1 MYIHPW
7 CIFFQAWT
15 CRILCISSCFAESQ
29 NKICHQ
35 SHLLRPFITYSQ
47 NAPDRGYF
55 VSHSCSRNNHRWA
68 PHHFCTAEGSWCG
81 ELNGQPDQSRGSRPG
96 DTEHQSTDSAGC
108 RMGLSFFFS
117 VLGLCWFLCLRRGGL
132 LFVAV
137 HSSRHAGFSSCGL
150 QTLEHRVSSCGAQA
164 VALRHVGSAP
174 TRDQTHVPYIE
185 RRILSH
191 CATKE
196 VLSGSLPS
204 WLSTFWPQKAYTPE
218 FPWVHTPFLERNY
231 IGMWREA
238 PHAPYCPGPQ
248 SLHTLPPRGVT
259 GSKRS
264 ISVPLQTPKCCHA
277 HR

>member
-68 PHHFCTAEGSWCG
+68 PHHFCTAEGSWRG

-164 VALRHVGSAP
+164 VALQHMWDLPRPGIKPMSPTLKGGFSATVPPRKSSVGHYHHGFQLFDPRRP
-174 TRDQTHVPYIE
+174 TH
-185 RRILSH
+185 LSFPG
-191 CATKE
+191 C
-196 VLSGSLPS
+196 
-204 WLSTFWPQKAYTPE
+204 TP
-218 FPWVHTPFLERNY
+218 RS
-231 IGMWREA
+231 WRE
-238 PHAPYCPGPQ
+238 
-248 SLHTLPPRGVT
+248 
-259 GSKRS
+259 
-264 ISVPLQTPKCCHA
+264 II
-277 HR
+277 